1 MEGLLEF
8 HFDVQLQEV
17 EFDVS
22 GGLEQ
27 GVVDDMAGLRGIGI
41 KGIAELKGSVVEIT
55 LYALLGSPFSGTMRV
70 LARIKQ
76 QEMVTLIDSGSTHN
90 FLDED
95 MWVALNLPLSSKD
108 TFEVQIANGAIIKT
122 KGISYGVPLKVQGHT
137 FKVALNIFPLGDC
150 AVVLG
155 T

>member
-1 MEGLLEF
+1 MEGLSEF

-41 KGIAELKGSVVEIT
+41 KGIAELKGNVVEIT

-95 MWVALNLPLSSKD
+95 MWMALNLPLSSKD
-108 TFEVQIANGAIIKT
+108 TFEVQI
-122 KGISYGVPLKVQGHT
+122 
-137 FKVALNIFPLGDC
+137 C
-150 AVVLG
+150 
-155 T
+155 